1 MTFFASIESQRCP
14 GKPVCDSAEICSIA
28 IFVNI
33 QYLIDRKTLIAFLR
47 CMGIYFL
54 TKRGPKISWYCPFIV
69 LFIPHCHWFTH
80 FIVALSLFYKVVIR
94 SLFLAWIFWWE
105 VEAGEVELT
114 GQAGDPYRQ
123 VAGPAV
129 AVARAGGQGGP
140 GHQRF
145 TTTSCA
151 VQIFQLELSL
161 AEKVTSW
168 GDKVIDAKSK
178 CRLSYFGEKL
188 QHTDFNS
195 LSEMCLSLHG
205 VEEAQGGGGGFCFVF
220 KHTSRIMT

>member
-1 MTFFASIESQRCP
+1 
-14 GKPVCDSAEICSIA
+14 
-28 IFVNI
+28 
-33 QYLIDRKTLIAFLR
+33 
-47 CMGIYFL
+47 MGIYFL
-54 TKRGPKISWYCPFIV
+54 PKMGPKISWYRPFIV
-69 LFIPHCHWFTH
+69 QFCS
-80 FIVALSLFYKVVIR
+80 SLFLVYTFHSSIVPFFDKFVIR

-129 AVARAGGQGGP
+129 AVARAGGHGGP

-205 VEEAQGGGGGFCFVF
+205 VEVAGGDSVLFSSIQAG
-220 KHTSRIMT
+220 